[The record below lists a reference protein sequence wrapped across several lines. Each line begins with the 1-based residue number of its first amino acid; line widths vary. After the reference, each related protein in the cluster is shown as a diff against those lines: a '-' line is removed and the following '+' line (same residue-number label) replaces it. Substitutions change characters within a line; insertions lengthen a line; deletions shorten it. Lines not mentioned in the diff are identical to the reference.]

1 MCNRISFKPHFDPVL
16 ESDVYT
22 FPTFGAPEAF
32 AIFARSAARFRLSRR
47 AVLAVQRGAACLRS
61 SLSSLGTSVR
71 GVAVKGAMGPQG
83 APQGEV
89 GAAAGITGS
98 CRCWVKPG

>member
-1 MCNRISFKPHFDPVL
+1 MFTLRVEKGTR
-16 ESDVYT
+16 Y
-22 FPTFGAPEAF
+22 PTLGAPEAF

-47 AVLAVQRGAACLRS
+47 AVLAVQRGACFRS

-71 GVAVKGAMGPQG
+71 GVALKGAGPQG

-89 GAAAGITGS
+89 GAAAGTTGS
-98 CRCWVKPG
+98 CRCWKLG